1 MAAPLGG
8 LPREENHDEKTIITA
23 VLATI
28 PMASTAWAG
37 TAAPEGAELY
47 IVAPADGAV
56 ITAPFTVRFGLK
68 GAGVAPAG
76 VEKAGTGHH
85 HLLIDTPV
93 PNLSEPIPSDDNHR
107 HFGGGQTEAEINLAP
122 GQHTLQLLLGDHNHI
137 PHTPPLISR
146 KITVTVK

>member
-1 MAAPLGG
+1 MK
-8 LPREENHDEKTIITA
+8 KTIIAA
-23 VLATI
+23 VVATL
-28 PMASTAWAG
+28 PMATAALAG
-37 TAAPEGAELY
+37 TAAPQGAELY
-47 IVAPADGAV
+47 IVAPTDGAV
-56 ITAPFTVRFGLK
+56 VTAPFTVRFGLK

-76 VEKAGTGHH
+76 IEKAGTGHH

-93 PNLSEPIPSDDNHR
+93 PNLAEPIPSDDNHR

>member
-1 MAAPLGG
+1 MK
-8 LPREENHDEKTIITA
+8 KTIIAA
-23 VLATI
+23 VVATL
-28 PMASTAWAG
+28 PMATAALAG
-37 TAAPEGAELY
+37 TAAPQGAELY
-47 IVAPADGAV
+47 IVAPTDGAV
-56 ITAPFTVRFGLK
+56 VTAPFTVRFGLK

-93 PNLSEPIPSDDNHR
+93 PNLAEPIPSDDNHR